1 MEYDAKKPHHV
12 RVFDVVDGGKALAN
26 GRVFCGTADGQAH
39 GVPDGIRVD
48 TRGNLWAAVAEG
60 VHVFSPAG
68 VLIAKIVITPG
79 AANCAFGGPDGND
92 LLMTAHESVWLITT
106 KATGSGDIGPNE
118 AGAGKKA
125 EIPLS
130 LVTCSEPRRV

>member
-1 MEYDAKKPHHV
+1 MEYDASKPHHV

-68 VLIAKIVITPG
+68 VLIAKIVTTPG

-92 LLMTAHESVWLITT
+92 LLMTAHKSVWLIATM
-106 KATGSGDIGPNE
+106 ATGAGDIGP
-118 AGAGKKA
+118 K
-125 EIPLS
+125 
-130 LVTCSEPRRV
+130 